1 MYVYFINNFIFFKIV
16 FFYLFDSYRIR
27 EKISK
32 NFYKDMK
39 VKGRSQREKN
49 FSMLR
54 DKSRE
59 GKIRQIVRE
68 NKEID
73 IVLRVI
79 NLGILVGDLQR
90 QGYVVGIKVFI

>member
-39 VKGRSQREKN
+39 VKGRSQREKK

-73 IVLRVI
+73 ILLRVI
-79 NLGILVGDLQR
+79 NLRILVGDLQR

>member
-39 VKGRSQREKN
+39 V
-49 FSMLR
+49 
-54 DKSRE
+54 
-59 GKIRQIVRE
+59 
-68 NKEID
+68 
-73 IVLRVI
+73 
-79 NLGILVGDLQR
+79 
-90 QGYVVGIKVFI
+90 

>member
-16 FFYLFDSYRIR
+16 FFFLFDSYRIR
-27 EKISK
+27 ERISK

-39 VKGRSQREKN
+39 VKGRSQREKK
-49 FSMLR
+49 FSMLG

-68 NKEID
+68 NKERD
-73 IVLRVI
+73 IFLRVI
-79 NLGILVGDLQR
+79 NLGVLVGDLQR